1 MRVFDLIF
9 EQYKQH
15 KLEDALCYKVKG
27 EWVKFSTG
35 NVISV
40 SSRLSLALLEKGI
53 QKGDKIGLVSESR
66 PEWNFIDLACQQI
79 GAVLVPMYP
88 NIGPRDYQY
97 IIEQSEVKMIFV
109 SSKEILSHVQN
120 ALQDQ
125 DAVPELITFNKIKNE
140 KHWKELLV
148 LSEGREI
155 KELKPYRAA
164 VKEDDLLTII
174 YTSGTTGNPKGV
186 MLSHKNLVSNVLSY
200 EKLANVAP
208 GDRALSFLPL
218 NHVYERMCVYAYMWL
233 KVSIYYAESVDTIGD
248 NLKEVKPHV
257 FTTVPRL
264 LEKVYDKIMK
274 TGSELGGIKKGIF
287 NWAIS
292 LGLKY
297 DPNEDMGLIYQK
309 QLNVA
314 RKLVFSKWKE
324 ALGGNIKS
332 IICGAAALQ
341 ERLARVYWAAE
352 IQVLEGYGLTE
363 TSPVVATSSVED
375 YRIGFVGKPLKGVE
389 VSIADDGEIL
399 VKGPNLMMG
408 YYKNQALTDQ
418 VLEDGWFKTGDVGTL
433 EDGYLK
439 IKERKKEIFKTSGGL
454 YIAPQQLE
462 KKLNE
467 ASLIEQSMVVG
478 EGKKFPAAIIVP
490 NFEELIDEAGKK
502 FIMAADLSEMIKN
515 PQIIKIFQKLVDKA
529 NQDLGQWEKIKAF
542 RLAPV
547 YWSIEGGELT
557 PTMKLKRR
565 VILEKHR
572 DLIAD
577 IYKADGT
584 ELFKDVKDVSMDELD
599 AAIVEKINQD
609 NP

>member
-1 MRVFDLIF
+1 MRVFDLLF
-9 EQYKQH
+9 NQYTQH

-27 EWVKFSTG
+27 EWIKYSTG

-53 QKGDKIGLVSESR
+53 KKGDKIGLISESR
-66 PEWNFIDLACQQI
+66 PEWNFIDFACQQI

-88 NIGPRDYQY
+88 NIGAKDYQY
-97 IIEQSEVKMIFV
+97 IIEQSEVKMLFV
-109 SSKEILSHVQN
+109 SNKEILANVKN
-120 ALQDQ
+120 ALKGRESST
-125 DAVPELITFNKIKNE
+125 ELFTINKIRNE
-140 KHWKELLV
+140 KHWKDLLP

-155 KELKPYRAA
+155 KELKPYRSA

-186 MLSHKNLVSNVLSY
+186 MLTHKNLVSNVLAY
-200 EKLANVAP
+200 EQLSNLVA

-218 NHVYERMCVYAYMWL
+218 NHVYERMCIYAYIWL
-233 KVSIYYAESVDTIGD
+233 KISVYYAESIDTIGD
-248 NLKEVKPHV
+248 NLKEVKPHA

-264 LEKVYDKIMK
+264 LEKVYAKIMK

-287 NWAIS
+287 NWAIG

-297 DPNEDMGLIYQK
+297 DPRADMGIIYQK

-324 ALGGNIKS
+324 ALGGNIKT

-352 IQVLEGYGLTE
+352 IQVIEGYGLTE

-375 YRIGFVGKPLKGVE
+375 YRIGYVGKPLEGVE
-389 VSIADDGEIL
+389 VSMADDGEIL
-399 VKGPNLMMG
+399 VNGPNLMKG
-408 YYKNQALTDQ
+408 YYKNDDMTEQ
-418 VLEDGWFKTGDVGTL
+418 VIQDGWFKTGDIGTL

-439 IKERKKEIFKTSGGL
+439 ITERKKELFKTSGGL

-467 ASLIEQSMVVG
+467 ANLIEQSIVVG
-478 EGKKFPAAIIVP
+478 EGEKFPAAIIVP
-490 NFEELIDEAGKK
+490 NFEELIEEAGKM
-502 FIMAADLSEMIKN
+502 FIMAADLSERIKN
-515 PQIIKIFQKLVDKA
+515 PEIIKLFQKLVDKA
-529 NQDLGQWEKIKAF
+529 NQDFGRWEKIKDF
-542 RLAPV
+542 RLAPA

-557 PTMKLKRR
+557 PTMKPKRR
-565 VILEKHR
+565 VIIEKHK
-572 DLIAD
+572 DLIRD
-577 IYKADGT
+577 MYKGDGK
-584 ELFKDVKDVSMDELD
+584 ELFKDIEEVSMDELD
-599 AAIVEKINQD
+599 ADIVEKINEG
-609 NP
+609 NS